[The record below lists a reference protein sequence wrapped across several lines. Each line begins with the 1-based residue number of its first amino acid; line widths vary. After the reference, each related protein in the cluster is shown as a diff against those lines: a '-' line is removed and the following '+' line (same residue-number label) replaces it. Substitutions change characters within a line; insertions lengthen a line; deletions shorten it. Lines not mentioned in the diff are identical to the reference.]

1 MQIETPKSYFLNS
14 ELIVHAGGLS
24 ERWWPVS
31 QGKCPKP
38 LTDIG
43 KKPRPMIDWVI
54 LPYVIAGLK
63 HIFVS
68 LWHSPDAI
76 IKHCEEMAKNTD
88 IEFTFLTEPENK
100 RLGRAGV
107 IKYYIERGVLDKNKP
122 KISVNASDICKINI
136 KEFSKFQFIG
146 LKKGFLATVVGS
158 PSEYSQF
165 GRIKCDPNTKILK
178 FFEEKPITILQKGEY
193 VNTGVFFWDSKLNK
207 LFFEIA
213 DEEIPVDLERSR
225 IITKMYDV
233 MRCFEGVLPLKSW
246 LWLKTPQDYKRVK
259 DMDLEKFLEVT
270 SIERY
275 LGPYVSEE

>member
-1 MQIETPKSYFLNS
+1 MQIETPESYFLNS

-43 KKPRPMIDWVI
+43 KKSRPMIDWVI
-54 LPYVIAGLK
+54 LPYVAFGLK
-63 HIFVS
+63 QIFVS
-68 LWHSPDAI
+68 LWHSPEFI
-76 IKHCEEMAKNTD
+76 IEHCKEITKNTG
-88 IEFTFLTEPENK
+88 IKFTFLTEPENK

-107 IKYYIERGVLDKNKP
+107 IKYYLENGILDKDKP
-122 KISVNASDICKINI
+122 KISINASDILKINL
-136 KEFSKFQFIG
+136 KELAKFQFIG

-178 FFEEKPITILQKGEY
+178 TFEEKPITILPKGEY

-207 LFFEIA
+207 MFFEIA
-213 DEEIPVDLERSR
+213 DEELPVDLERSR
-225 IITKMYDV
+225 IIAKMYEA

-246 LWLKTPQDYKRVK
+246 LWLKTPQDYKRVR
-259 DMDLEKFLEVT
+259 DMDLEKFLDIT
-270 SIERY
+270 SIERF
-275 LGPYVSEE
+275 LGPYNPQE